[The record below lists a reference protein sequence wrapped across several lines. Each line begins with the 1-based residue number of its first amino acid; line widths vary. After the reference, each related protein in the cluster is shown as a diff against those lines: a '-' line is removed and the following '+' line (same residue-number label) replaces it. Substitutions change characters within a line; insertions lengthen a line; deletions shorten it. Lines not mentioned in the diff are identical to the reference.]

1 MEATKF
7 TKQALGFQRTIFD
20 NSFNAMIMVQD
31 HTEKMVNGYLDQ
43 LPWVTSE
50 GKKSLQ
56 TSVDMA
62 KKMRDDFK
70 KSIDD
75 GYGKIEELL

>member
-20 NSFNAMIMVQD
+20 NSFNAMTMIQD
-31 HTEKMVNGYLDQ
+31 HTERMMNGYLDQ
-43 LPWVTSE
+43 LPWVTPE

-56 TSVDMA
+56 TSIDMA
-62 KKMRDDFK
+62 KRMRDDFK

-75 GYGKIEELL
+75 GYGKMEEIL